1 MPKQFK
7 VIRTDFEHLEN
18 LLNEIVDV
26 NSEYSDYYIYQIL
39 AEHCYDGALAVVILT
54 KGDLF

>member
-18 LLNEIVDV
+18 LLNEIADG
-26 NSEYSDYYIYQIL
+26 NPEYIDYYIYEIL
-39 AEHCYDGALAVVILT
+39 AEHCYNGALAVVILT
-54 KGDLF
+54 KGDMF